1 MNPGLGD
8 VAAASGVGWRC
19 VLACSAVWVATGCAV
34 GPVNDSA
41 SPTSLRAEVPLTGRS
56 CLVNWQPFSLPG
68 KRATLYEPQEIDG
81 LAVVGAQADSSASLL
96 RERLRVEPDA
106 LGDISFSWKVPRL
119 MPQADVRVRETEDA
133 VVRVVMGFA
142 GDESRLSARNQ
153 SQFDLAAMLLGE
165 RPPYATLMYV
175 WDANAPLGSIVTNSR
190 SDRVR
195 KIVVDVGGSAL
206 NEWHSHRRNIAADF
220 QAAFGEAPGA
230 LVSVAL
236 MTDADNTAG
245 QASAWY
251 GPVCLLPAE
260 PLVR

>member
-1 MNPGLGD
+1 MSLGVGD
-8 VAAASGVGWRC
+8 VAVVCHVVCRVVLTLTAVGI
-19 VLACSAVWVATGCAV
+19 ATGCAV
-34 GPVNDSA
+34 GPANDSA
-41 SPTSLRAEVPLTGRS
+41 PPTSMRSEVPVTGRS
-56 CLVNWQPFSLPG
+56 CLVNWQPLSLPG
-68 KRATLYEPQEIDG
+68 KRATLYEPQEVDG
-81 LAVVGAQADSSASLL
+81 LAVVGAQADGSASLL

-106 LGDISFSWKVPRL
+106 LGEISFSWKVPRL

-153 SQFDLAAMLLGE
+153 AQFDLAAMLLGE

-175 WDANAPLGSIVTNSR
+175 WDANAPLGSIVTNTR

-195 KIVVDVGGSAL
+195 KIVVDVAGSAL

-220 QAAFGEAPGA
+220 EAAFGEAPGA

-236 MTDADNTAG
+236 MTDADNTTG

-251 GPVCLLPAE
+251 GPVCLLPVE
-260 PLVR
+260 PLIR